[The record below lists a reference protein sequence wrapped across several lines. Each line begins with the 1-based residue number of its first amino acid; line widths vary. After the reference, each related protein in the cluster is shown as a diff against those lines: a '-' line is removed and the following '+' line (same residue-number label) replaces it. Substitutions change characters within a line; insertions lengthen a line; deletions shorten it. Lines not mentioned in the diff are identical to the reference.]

1 MAYTKKGV
9 CIDCGRVFT
18 KHSDQQVRCPECQH
32 EHKKKM
38 AMEHYY
44 ATKDKR
50 REIREAKKI
59 EGAVYINGH
68 PQICTHMASCYYGS
82 VSNNGCSY
90 LVETGKSRIV
100 QGLYIE
106 DGKCPC
112 YKKKGRT
119 RARRQEPLTFT
130 FGVADRR
137 GKDYSEV

>member
-1 MAYTKKGV
+1 MAATDPATPHVGESTLGESR
-9 CIDCGRVFT
+9 IA
-18 KHSDQQVRCPECQH
+18 PEAKLSASPERTFQ
-32 EHKKKM
+32 
-38 AMEHYY
+38 
-44 ATKDKR
+44 R
-50 REIREAKKI
+50 RRLSKKI